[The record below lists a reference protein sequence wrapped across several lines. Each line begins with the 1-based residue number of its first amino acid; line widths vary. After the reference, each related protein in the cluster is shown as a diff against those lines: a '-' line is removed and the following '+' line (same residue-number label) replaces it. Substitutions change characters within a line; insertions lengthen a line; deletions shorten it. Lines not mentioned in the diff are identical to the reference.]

1 MAINLN
7 LKTYGDQFR
16 AFVNFANANANDADT
31 LACIEGDKPG
41 GLLDPDGNVRAIV
54 AKTDDD
60 KIKPYRNLLFSRNN
74 DQKALNNSVRDL
86 FKETVLKVCG
96 VGRIEDLPPS
106 VRAVMRKSDYDNN
119 GHPLSV
125 RRIRAVTDAIRVLDA
140 GPIPIAGNGAG
151 VVRDALMA
159 GSGLEHAKHPGFE
172 LKKRM
177 TRCAVASVQTLAANG
192 MAHFKDRDGEINLD
206 GYTDTF
212 QMDIK
217 RQFPIRFNG
226 GPEIHALGAAKARD
240 AYVDFLTDGE
250 VKTYAEADDRTKI
263 KANALMMLTA
273 QGIGGCAMKAVGNAF
288 DADGIMSRITPGGN
302 GGGRIDYINVTKDEA
317 GNITIQSDTTFNAPG
332 LIVIDGKKKQKLFM
346 CDGDSSMSYHL
357 KVTVGA
363 ESLDRFGGADW
374 KNFDREAI
382 RAIENE
388 EGRPHRLE
396 EAANALPE
404 DTKLDVDV
412 DVSFGINIDN
422 VLM

>member
-7 LKTYGDQFR
+7 IEKYGDQFR
-16 AFVNFANANANDADT
+16 AFVNFANANANNADT
-31 LACIEGDKPG
+31 LACIEGDEPG
-41 GLLDPDGNVRAIV
+41 GLLDPDGNVRSIV
-54 AKTDDD
+54 AKTDGD
-60 KIKPYRNLLFSRNN
+60 KIKPYKNLFFSRKN
-74 DQKALNNSVRDL
+74 DQKALNNSVRSL

-96 VGRIEDLPPS
+96 VVRIEDLPPS
-106 VRAVMRKSDYDNN
+106 VRAVMRKSDYDND

-140 GPIPIAGNGAG
+140 GPIPIAGDGAG

-159 GSGLEHAKHPGFE
+159 GSGLERAKHPGFE

-177 TRCAVASVQTLAANG
+177 ARCAVASVQTLAAKG
-192 MAHFKDRDGEINLD
+192 MAHFKGRDGEINLD

-273 QGIGGCAMKAVGNAF
+273 QGISGCAMKAVGNAF
-288 DADGIMSRITPGGN
+288 DADGIMSRVTPGGN

-317 GNITIQSDTTFNAPG
+317 GNITIQSDTTFNAPT
-332 LIVIDGKKKQKLFM
+332 LIVMDGKKMPRTFM
-346 CDGDSSMSYHL
+346 CDGDSSMAYHL
-357 KVTVGA
+357 KVTVDA
-363 ESLDRFGGADW
+363 ESLDRFAGADW

-404 DTKLDVDV
+404 DTKLKVDV

-422 VLM
+422 VVM